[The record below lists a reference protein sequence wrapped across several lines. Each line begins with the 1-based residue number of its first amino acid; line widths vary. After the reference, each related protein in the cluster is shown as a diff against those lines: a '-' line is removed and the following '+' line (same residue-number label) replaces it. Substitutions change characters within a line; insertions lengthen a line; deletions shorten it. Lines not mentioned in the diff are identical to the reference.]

1 MFSQENYLEILN
13 FAALAHGNQKTP
25 KNLPYVTHITSVAM
39 EVINACEKSQLDIEK
54 ANLAISCALLHDV
67 IEDTNTTYDELYSK
81 FGAEIA
87 DGVEAL
93 TKDKTLNS
101 KQEQMRDS
109 IERLLTQPYEVQ
121 MVKLADRITNLS
133 VPPAHWNNEKI
144 KKYQNE
150 ASFILS
156 CLKNSNIYLAKRL
169 EEKIEEYNKYIND
182 EIGD

>member
-1 MFSQENYLEILN
+1 MFSQENYIEVLN
-13 FAALAHGNQKTP
+13 FAAIAHGEQKTP
-25 KNLPYVTHITSVAM
+25 KDLPYIAHITCVAM
-39 EVINACEKSQLDIEK
+39 EVINACEKSSLDEEK

-67 IEDTNTTYDELYSK
+67 IEDANITYDELYMK
-81 FGAEIA
+81 FGEKVAN
-87 DGVEAL
+87 GVEAL

-144 KKYQNE
+144 KKDDGTDAEWVFDKTKNE
-150 ASFILS
+150 
-156 CLKNSNIYLAKRL
+156 
-169 EEKIEEYNKYIND
+169 NKV
-182 EIGD
+182 